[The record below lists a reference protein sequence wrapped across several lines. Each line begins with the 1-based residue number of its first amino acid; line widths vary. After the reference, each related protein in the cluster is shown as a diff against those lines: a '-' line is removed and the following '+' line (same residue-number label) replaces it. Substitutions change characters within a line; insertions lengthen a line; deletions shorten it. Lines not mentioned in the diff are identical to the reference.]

1 MRTHV
6 PSERS
11 LSEASAKSTPSL
23 HTEINTPRTET
34 EVQNRPV
41 KKRKAPFG
49 EFTELNQLFSNN
61 LKKIRTVSVQLM
73 LMSYSDLIPASL
85 KPSSSIIK
93 GLGK

>member
-73 LMSYSDLIPASL
+73 LICLLIR
-85 KPSSSIIK
+85 
-93 GLGK
+93 